1 MAKPQ
6 NAFLA
11 KLQAQAAAKEAV
23 KTEAHV
29 EIDTMA
35 LLLAVHDE
43 LQVGPG
49 RAGKVV
55 NAFLAYKMEIAEEIL
70 KELDEDQSR
79 KKEVILVRRDLAAR
93 LKEILGPESWAKYK
107 TLFPFL
113 REYWGYGSSFDDRTE
128 SGLLEEV

>member
-1 MAKPQ
+1 MANRK

-11 KLQAQAAAKEAV
+11 KLQAQAAAREAV

-35 LLLAVHDE
+35 MLLAAHDR

-49 RAGKVV
+49 RAPGLV
-55 NAFLAYKMEIAEEIL
+55 NDFLAYKLEIAEAIVKEI
-70 KELDEDQSR
+70 DEDQSAR
-79 KKEVILVRRDLAAR
+79 KEIVIVRRDLAAR
-93 LKEILGPESWAKYK
+93 MKEILGLEGWTKYK

-113 REYWGYGSSFDDRTE
+113 REYWD
-128 SGLLEEV
+128 

>member
-11 KLQAQAAAKEAV
+11 KLQAQAQAKESL
-23 KTEAHV
+23 KTQGHI

-35 LLLAVHDE
+35 MLLAAHDD

-49 RAGKVV
+49 RASKLV
-55 NAFLAYKMEIAEEIL
+55 NDFLAYKMEIADEIL
-70 KELDEDQSR
+70 KELDEDQSKR
-79 KKEVILVRRDLAAR
+79 KEVVVVRRNLADR
-93 LKEILGPESWAKYK
+93 MKEILGPEGWAKYK

-113 REYWGYGSSFDDRTE
+113 RDYWD
-128 SGLLEEV
+128 